1 MRELIKTETEL
12 KAMANPASSGL
23 STKPRLEKT
32 PAAIGIPM
40 RL

>member
-1 MRELIKTETEL
+1 MRELIRTETEL
-12 KAMANPASSGL
+12 KAMAKPASSGL
-23 STKPRLEKT
+23 STKPRPENT